1 MKKILLCSSL
11 TVCLLSAVTIDELV
25 KNTNE
30 NNYDLKSIDKSIN
43 IANHQISLSKKWQNP
58 VLSLG
63 LNDLWLN
70 DLSSRDKE
78 AMQASFIG
86 LSQVIPTG
94 SKLEIKEKIAQKD
107 RNIQILNLEDKK
119 LELESKVYEYVYTIL
134 LLERKYKLLESYEQN
149 IKKLETLFTS
159 LYQYQKVTQ
168 NEILNS
174 QISALD
180 ISLQKQNL
188 KNMIDNSYLKLEQIT
203 YTKIDKIEENI
214 DIKKINLLSINQEHP
229 KFKTLEEM
237 ANKSKNMAD
246 LEAEK
251 KIPDVML
258 NVAYFQRDSRFNDY
272 VNVSVSF
279 PLPIYD
285 TENTA
290 RLQAKMNMNETNDK
304 LEQLKYNF
312 SIQSEI
318 LKNSLNSS
326 YINYNLIEEKIIP
339 IKEKIQTNIET
350 YTSFDKIKPQE
361 SIKNLNEL
369 ISYETKAIDEL
380 QKYYEA
386 YSQLL
391 YFTNKGIKWLE
402 V

>member
-1 MKKILLCSSL
+1 MKKILLCFSL

-30 NNYDLKSIDKSIN
+30 NNYDLKSIDKSIEV
-43 IANHQISLSKKWQNP
+43 ANHQILLSKKWQNP

-119 LELESKVYEYVYTIL
+119 LELESKVFEYVYTIL

-149 IKKLETLFTS
+149 VKKLETLFTS
-159 LYQYQKVTQ
+159 LYKYQKVTQ

-203 YTKIDKIEENI
+203 YTKIDKIDENI
-214 DIKKINLLSINQEHP
+214 DIKKINLLTINQEHP

-251 KIPDVML
+251 KIPDMML
-258 NVAYFQRDSRFNDY
+258 NVAYFQRDSKFNDY

-304 LEQLKYNF
+304 LEQLKHNF
-312 SIQSEI
+312 SMQSEI

-326 YINYNLIEEKIIP
+326 YTNYNLIEEKIIP

-386 YSQLL
+386 YSALL
-391 YFTNKGIKWLE
+391 YFTNKGIK
-402 V
+402 

>member
-30 NNYDLKSIDKSIN
+30 NNYDLKSIDKSIEV
-43 IANHQISLSKKWQNP
+43 ANHQISLSKKWQNP
-58 VLSLG
+58 TLSLG

-107 RNIQILNLEDKK
+107 RNIQMLNLEDKK

-134 LLERKYKLLESYEQN
+134 LLEKKYKLLESYEQN

-159 LYQYQKVTQ
+159 LYKYQKVTQ

-203 YTKIDKIEENI
+203 YTKIDKIDENI

-304 LEQLKYNF
+304 LEQLKHNF
-312 SIQSEI
+312 SMQSEI

-326 YINYNLIEEKIIP
+326 YTNYNLIEEKIIP

-369 ISYETKAIDEL
+369 ISYEIKAIDEL

-386 YSQLL
+386 YSALL
-391 YFTNKGIKWLE
+391 YFTNKGIK
-402 V
+402 

>member
-43 IANHQISLSKKWQNP
+43 IANHQITLSKKWQNP

-159 LYQYQKVTQ
+159 LYKYQKVTQ

-180 ISLQKQNL
+180 IGLQKQNL

-203 YTKIDKIEENI
+203 YTKIDKIDENI
-214 DIKKINLLSINQEHP
+214 DIKKINLLTINQEHP

-251 KIPDVML
+251 KIPDLML
-258 NVAYFQRDSRFNDY
+258 NVAYFQRDSKFNDY

-290 RLQAKMNMNETNDK
+290 RLQAKMNMNETKDR
-304 LEQLKYNF
+304 LEQLKHNF
-312 SIQSEI
+312 SMQSEI

-326 YINYNLIEEKIIP
+326 YTNYYLIEEKIIP
-339 IKEKIQTNIET
+339 IKEKIQKNIET
-350 YTSFDKIKPQE
+350 YNSFDKIKPQE

-386 YSQLL
+386 YSALL
-391 YFTNKGIKWLE
+391 YFTNKGIK
-402 V
+402 

>member
-290 RLQAKMNMNETNDK
+290 RLQSKMNMNETNDK
-304 LEQLKYNF
+304 LEQLKHNF

-391 YFTNKGIKWLE
+391 YFTNKGIK
-402 V
+402 

>member
-1 MKKILLCSSL
+1 MKKILLCFSL

-30 NNYDLKSIDKSIN
+30 NNYDLKSIDKSIEV
-43 IANHQISLSKKWQNP
+43 ANHQILLSKKWQNP
-58 VLSLG
+58 TLSLG

-159 LYQYQKVTQ
+159 LYKYQKVTQ

-203 YTKIDKIEENI
+203 YTKIDKIDENI
-214 DIKKINLLSINQEHP
+214 DIKKINLLTINQEHP

-251 KIPDVML
+251 KIPDMML
-258 NVAYFQRDSRFNDY
+258 NVAYFQRDSKFNDY

-290 RLQAKMNMNETNDK
+290 RLQAKMNMNETNDR
-304 LEQLKYNF
+304 LEQLKHNF
-312 SIQSEI
+312 SMQGEI

-326 YINYNLIEEKIIP
+326 YTNYNLIEEKIIP
-339 IKEKIQTNIET
+339 IKEKIQKNIET
-350 YTSFDKIKPQE
+350 YNSFDKIKPQE

-386 YSQLL
+386 YSALL
-391 YFTNKGIKWLE
+391 YFTNKGIK
-402 V
+402 

>member
-30 NNYDLKSIDKSIN
+30 NNYDIKSIDKSIEV
-43 IANHQISLSKKWQNP
+43 ANHQILLSKKWQNP
-58 VLSLG
+58 TLSLG

-107 RNIQILNLEDKK
+107 RNIQIQNLEDKK

-134 LLERKYKLLESYEQN
+134 LLERKYKLLESYEEN

-159 LYQYQKVTQ
+159 LYKYQKVTQ

-203 YTKIDKIEENI
+203 YTKIDKIDENI

-304 LEQLKYNF
+304 LEQLKHNF
-312 SIQSEI
+312 SMQSEI

-326 YINYNLIEEKIIP
+326 YTNYNLIEEKIIP

-386 YSQLL
+386 YSALL
-391 YFTNKGIKWLE
+391 YFTNKGIK
-402 V
+402 

>member
-11 TVCLLSAVTIDELV
+11 TVCLLSAMTIDELV

-30 NNYDLKSIDKSIN
+30 NNYDLKSIDKSIEV
-43 IANHQISLSKKWQNP
+43 ANHQISLSKKWQNP
-58 VLSLG
+58 TLSLG

-134 LLERKYKLLESYEQN
+134 LLEKKYNLLESYEQN
-149 IKKLETLFTS
+149 IKKLEALFTS
-159 LYQYQKVTQ
+159 LYKYQKVTQ

-180 ISLQKQNL
+180 IGLQKQNL

-203 YTKIDKIEENI
+203 YTKIDKIDENI
-214 DIKKINLLSINQEHP
+214 DIKKINLLTINQEHP

-251 KIPDVML
+251 KIPDLML
-258 NVAYFQRDSRFNDY
+258 NVAYFQRDSKFNDY

-304 LEQLKYNF
+304 LEQLKHNF
-312 SIQSEI
+312 SMQSEI

-326 YINYNLIEEKIIP
+326 YTNYNLIEEKIIP

-391 YFTNKGIKWLE
+391 YFTNKGIK
-402 V
+402 

>member
-1 MKKILLCSSL
+1 MKKILLCFSL

-30 NNYDLKSIDKSIN
+30 NNYDLKSIDKSIEV
-43 IANHQISLSKKWQNP
+43 ANHQISLSKKWQNP
-58 VLSLG
+58 TLSLG

-134 LLERKYKLLESYEQN
+134 LLEKKYNLLESYEQN
-149 IKKLETLFTS
+149 IKKLEALFTS
-159 LYQYQKVTQ
+159 LYKYQKVTQ

-180 ISLQKQNL
+180 IGLQKQNL

-203 YTKIDKIEENI
+203 YTKIDKIDENI
-214 DIKKINLLSINQEHP
+214 DIKKINLLTINQEHP

-251 KIPDVML
+251 KIPDLML
-258 NVAYFQRDSRFNDY
+258 NVAYFQRDSKFNDY

-290 RLQAKMNMNETNDK
+290 RLQAKMNMNETNDR
-304 LEQLKYNF
+304 LEQLKHNF
-312 SIQSEI
+312 SMQGEI

-326 YINYNLIEEKIIP
+326 YTNYNLIEEKIIP
-339 IKEKIQTNIET
+339 IKEKIQKNIET
-350 YTSFDKIKPQE
+350 YNSFDKIKPQE

-386 YSQLL
+386 YSALL
-391 YFTNKGIKWLE
+391 YFTNKGIK
-402 V
+402 

>member
-1 MKKILLCSSL
+1 MKKILLCFSL

-30 NNYDLKSIDKSIN
+30 NNYDLKSIDKSIEV
-43 IANHQISLSKKWQNP
+43 ANHQILLSKKWQNP
-58 VLSLG
+58 TLSLG

-159 LYQYQKVTQ
+159 LYKYQKVTQ

-203 YTKIDKIEENI
+203 YTKIDKIDENI
-214 DIKKINLLSINQEHP
+214 DIKKINLLTINQEHP

-251 KIPDVML
+251 KIPDLML
-258 NVAYFQRDSRFNDY
+258 NVAYFQRDSKFNDY

-304 LEQLKYNF
+304 LEQLKHNF
-312 SIQSEI
+312 SMQSEI

-326 YINYNLIEEKIIP
+326 YTNYNLIEEKIIP
-339 IKEKIQTNIET
+339 IKEKIQKNIET
-350 YTSFDKIKPQE
+350 YNSFDKIKPQE

-386 YSQLL
+386 YSALL
-391 YFTNKGIKWLE
+391 YFTNKGIK
-402 V
+402 

>member
-1 MKKILLCSSL
+1 MKKILLCFSL

-30 NNYDLKSIDKSIN
+30 NNYDLKSIDKSIEV
-43 IANHQISLSKKWQNP
+43 ANHQILLSKKWQNP
-58 VLSLG
+58 TLSLG

-134 LLERKYKLLESYEQN
+134 LLEKKYNLLESYEQN
-149 IKKLETLFTS
+149 IKKLEALFTS
-159 LYQYQKVTQ
+159 LYKYQKVTQ

-180 ISLQKQNL
+180 IGLQKQNL

-203 YTKIDKIEENI
+203 YTKIDKIDENI
-214 DIKKINLLSINQEHP
+214 DIKKINLLTINQEHP

-251 KIPDVML
+251 KIPDMML
-258 NVAYFQRDSRFNDY
+258 NVAYFQRDSKFNDY

-290 RLQAKMNMNETNDK
+290 RLQAKMNMNETNDR
-304 LEQLKYNF
+304 LEQLKHNF
-312 SIQSEI
+312 SMQGEI

-326 YINYNLIEEKIIP
+326 YTNY
-339 IKEKIQTNIET
+339 
-350 YTSFDKIKPQE
+350 
-361 SIKNLNEL
+361 
-369 ISYETKAIDEL
+369 
-380 QKYYEA
+380 
-386 YSQLL
+386 
-391 YFTNKGIKWLE
+391 
-402 V
+402 

>member
-1 MKKILLCSSL
+1 MKKILLCFNL

-30 NNYDLKSIDKSIN
+30 NNYDLRSIDKSIEV
-43 IANHQISLSKKWQNP
+43 ANHQISLSKKWQNP
-58 VLSLG
+58 ILSLG
-63 LNDLWLN
+63 VNDLWLN
-70 DLSSRDKE
+70 DLGSRDKE

-107 RNIQILNLEDKK
+107 RNIQLLNLEDKK

-134 LLERKYKLLESYEQN
+134 LLEKKYKLIESYEQN
-149 IKKLETLFTS
+149 VKKLETLFTS
-159 LYQYQKVTQ
+159 LYKYQKVTQ
-168 NEILNS
+168 NEILNT
-174 QISALD
+174 QISALE
-180 ISLQKQNL
+180 IELQKQNL
-188 KNMIDNSYLKLEQIT
+188 KNMIDNAYLKLEQIT
-203 YTKIDKIEENI
+203 YTKIDEIEENI
-214 DIKKINLLSINQEHP
+214 HIKRINLLSINQEHP

-246 LEAEK
+246 LESEK

-258 NVAYFQRDSRFNDY
+258 NVAYFQRDSKFNDY

-279 PLPIYD
+279 PLPIYN

-304 LEQLKYNF
+304 LEQLKHNF

-326 YINYNLIEEKIIP
+326 YTNYNLIEEKIIP
-339 IKEKIQTNIET
+339 LKEKIQKNIEN

-380 QKYYEA
+380 QKYYEG
-386 YSQLL
+386 YSALL
-391 YFTNKGIKWLE
+391 YFTNKGIK
-402 V
+402 

>member
-1 MKKILLCSSL
+1 MKKILLCFSL

-30 NNYDLKSIDKSIN
+30 NNYDLKSIDKSIEV
-43 IANHQISLSKKWQNP
+43 ANHQISLSKKWQNP
-58 VLSLG
+58 TLSLG

-134 LLERKYKLLESYEQN
+134 LLEKKYNLLESYEQN
-149 IKKLETLFTS
+149 IKKLEALFTS
-159 LYQYQKVTQ
+159 LYKYQKVTQ

-203 YTKIDKIEENI
+203 YTKIDKIDENI
-214 DIKKINLLSINQEHP
+214 DIKKINLLTINQEHP

-251 KIPDVML
+251 KIPDLML
-258 NVAYFQRDSRFNDY
+258 NVAYFQRDSKFNDY

-304 LEQLKYNF
+304 LEQLKHNF
-312 SIQSEI
+312 SMQSEI

-326 YINYNLIEEKIIP
+326 YTNYYLIEEKIIP
-339 IKEKIQTNIET
+339 IKEKLQTNIET

-386 YSQLL
+386 YSALL
-391 YFTNKGIKWLE
+391 YFTNKGIK
-402 V
+402 

>member
-304 LEQLKYNF
+304 LEQLKHNF
-312 SIQSEI
+312 LMQSEI

-326 YINYNLIEEKIIP
+326 YTNYKLIEEKIIP

-369 ISYETKAIDEL
+369 ISYEIKAIDEL

-391 YFTNKGIKWLE
+391 YFTNKGIK
-402 V
+402 

>member
-1 MKKILLCSSL
+1 MKKILLCFSL

-30 NNYDLKSIDKSIN
+30 NNYDLKSIDKSIEV
-43 IANHQISLSKKWQNP
+43 ANHQISLSKKWQNP
-58 VLSLG
+58 TLSLG

-134 LLERKYKLLESYEQN
+134 LLEKKYNLLESYEQN
-149 IKKLETLFTS
+149 IKKLEALFTS
-159 LYQYQKVTQ
+159 LYKYQKVTQ

-180 ISLQKQNL
+180 IGLQKQNL

-203 YTKIDKIEENI
+203 YTKIDKIDENI
-214 DIKKINLLSINQEHP
+214 DIKKINLLTINQEHP

-251 KIPDVML
+251 KIPDLML
-258 NVAYFQRDSRFNDY
+258 NVAYFQRDSKFNDY

-290 RLQAKMNMNETNDK
+290 RLQAKMNMNETKDR
-304 LEQLKYNF
+304 LEQLKHNF
-312 SIQSEI
+312 SMQSEI

-326 YINYNLIEEKIIP
+326 YTNYYLIEEKIIP
-339 IKEKIQTNIET
+339 IKQKIQKNIET
-350 YTSFDKIKPQE
+350 YNSFDKIKPQE

-386 YSQLL
+386 YSALL
-391 YFTNKGIKWLE
+391 YFTNKGIK
-402 V
+402 

>member
-30 NNYDLKSIDKSIN
+30 NNYDLKSIDKSIEV
-43 IANHQISLSKKWQNP
+43 ANHQISLSKKWQNP
-58 VLSLG
+58 TLSLG

-86 LSQVIPTG
+86 LSQVIPKG

-107 RNIQILNLEDKK
+107 RNIQMLNLEDKK

-134 LLERKYKLLESYEQN
+134 LLEKKYKLLESYEQN

-159 LYQYQKVTQ
+159 LYKYQKVTQ

-203 YTKIDKIEENI
+203 YTKIDKIDENI
-214 DIKKINLLSINQEHP
+214 DIKKINLLSINEEHP

-304 LEQLKYNF
+304 LEQLKHNF
-312 SIQSEI
+312 SMQSEI

-326 YINYNLIEEKIIP
+326 YTNYNLIEEKIIP

-386 YSQLL
+386 YSALL
-391 YFTNKGIKWLE
+391 YFTNKGIK
-402 V
+402 

>member
-30 NNYDLKSIDKSIN
+30 NNYDLKSIDKSIEV
-43 IANHQISLSKKWQNP
+43 ANHQISLSKKWQNP
-58 VLSLG
+58 TLSLG

-86 LSQVIPTG
+86 LSQIIPTG

-134 LLERKYKLLESYEQN
+134 LLEKKYNLLESYEQN
-149 IKKLETLFTS
+149 IKKLEALFTS
-159 LYQYQKVTQ
+159 LYKYQKVTQ

-180 ISLQKQNL
+180 IGLQKQNL

-203 YTKIDKIEENI
+203 YTKIDKIDENI
-214 DIKKINLLSINQEHP
+214 DIKKINLLTINQEHP

-251 KIPDVML
+251 KIPDLML
-258 NVAYFQRDSRFNDY
+258 NVAYFQRDSKFNDY

-304 LEQLKYNF
+304 LEQLKHNF
-312 SIQSEI
+312 SMQSEI

-326 YINYNLIEEKIIP
+326 YTNYNLIEEKIIP
-339 IKEKIQTNIET
+339 IKEKIQKNIET
-350 YTSFDKIKPQE
+350 YNSFDKIKPQE

-386 YSQLL
+386 YSALL
-391 YFTNKGIKWLE
+391 YFTNKGIK
-402 V
+402 

>member
-1 MKKILLCSSL
+1 MKKILLCFSL
-11 TVCLLSAVTIDELV
+11 TVYLLSAVTIDELV

-30 NNYDLKSIDKSIN
+30 NNYDLKSIDKSIEV
-43 IANHQISLSKKWQNP
+43 ANHQISLSKKWQNP

-159 LYQYQKVTQ
+159 LYKYQKVTQ

-188 KNMIDNSYLKLEQIT
+188 KNMIENSYLKLEQIT
-203 YTKIDKIEENI
+203 YTKIDKIDENI
-214 DIKKINLLSINQEHP
+214 DIKKINLLTINQEHP

-251 KIPDVML
+251 KIPDMML
-258 NVAYFQRDSRFNDY
+258 NVAYFQRDSKFNDY

-290 RLQAKMNMNETNDK
+290 RLQAKMNMNETNDR
-304 LEQLKYNF
+304 LEQLKHNF
-312 SIQSEI
+312 LMQGEI

-326 YINYNLIEEKIIP
+326 YTNYNLIEEKIIP
-339 IKEKIQTNIET
+339 IKEKIQKNIET
-350 YTSFDKIKPQE
+350 YNSFDKIKPQE

-386 YSQLL
+386 YSALL
-391 YFTNKGIKWLE
+391 YFTNKGIK
-402 V
+402 

>member
-1 MKKILLCSSL
+1 MKKILLCFNL

-30 NNYDLKSIDKSIN
+30 NNYDLRSIDKSIEV
-43 IANHQISLSKKWQNP
+43 ANHQISLSKKWQNP
-58 VLSLG
+58 ILSLG
-63 LNDLWLN
+63 VNDLWLN
-70 DLSSRDKE
+70 DLGSRDKE

-107 RNIQILNLEDKK
+107 RNIQLLNLEDKK
-119 LELESKVYEYVYTIL
+119 LELESKVYEYVHTIL
-134 LLERKYKLLESYEQN
+134 LLEKKYKLIESYEQN
-149 IKKLETLFTS
+149 VKKLETIFTS
-159 LYQYQKVTQ
+159 LYKYQKVTQ
-168 NEILNS
+168 NEILNT
-174 QISALD
+174 QISALE
-180 ISLQKQNL
+180 IELQKQNL
-188 KNMIDNSYLKLEQIT
+188 KNMIDNAYLKLEQIT
-203 YTKIDKIEENI
+203 YTKIDEIEENI
-214 DIKKINLLSINQEHP
+214 HIKRINLLSINQEHP

-246 LEAEK
+246 LESEK

-258 NVAYFQRDSRFNDY
+258 NVAYFQRDSKFNDY

-279 PLPIYD
+279 PLPIYN

-304 LEQLKYNF
+304 LEQLKHNF

-326 YINYNLIEEKIIP
+326 YTNYNLIEEKIIP
-339 IKEKIQTNIET
+339 LKEKIQKNIEN

-380 QKYYEA
+380 QKYYEG
-386 YSQLL
+386 YSALL
-391 YFTNKGIKWLE
+391 YFTNKGIK
-402 V
+402 

>member
-1 MKKILLCSSL
+1 MKKILLCFSL

-30 NNYDLKSIDKSIN
+30 NNYDLKSIDKSIEV
-43 IANHQISLSKKWQNP
+43 ANHQISLSKKWQNP
-58 VLSLG
+58 TLSLG

-134 LLERKYKLLESYEQN
+134 LLEKKYNLLESYEQN
-149 IKKLETLFTS
+149 IKKLEALFTS
-159 LYQYQKVTQ
+159 LYKYQKVTQ

-203 YTKIDKIEENI
+203 YTKIDKIDENI
-214 DIKKINLLSINQEHP
+214 DIKKINLLTINQEHP

-251 KIPDVML
+251 KIPDLML
-258 NVAYFQRDSRFNDY
+258 NVAYFQRDSKFNDY

-290 RLQAKMNMNETNDK
+290 RLQAKMNMNETNDR
-304 LEQLKYNF
+304 LEQLKHNF
-312 SIQSEI
+312 SMQGEI

-326 YINYNLIEEKIIP
+326 YTNYNLIEEKIIP
-339 IKEKIQTNIET
+339 IKEKIQKNIET
-350 YTSFDKIKPQE
+350 YNSFDKIKPQE

-386 YSQLL
+386 YSALL
-391 YFTNKGIKWLE
+391 YFTNKGIK
-402 V
+402 

>member
-1 MKKILLCSSL
+1 M
-11 TVCLLSAVTIDELV
+11 TIDELV

-43 IANHQISLSKKWQNP
+43 IANQQISLSKKWQNP
-58 VLSLG
+58 TLSFG

-86 LSQVIPTG
+86 ISQVIPTG

-119 LELESKVYEYVYTIL
+119 LELESKIYEYTYTIL
-134 LLERKYKLLESYEQN
+134 LLEKKYKLLESYEQN
-149 IKKLETLFTS
+149 IKKLEALFTS
-159 LYQYQKVTQ
+159 LYKYQKVTQ

-180 ISLQKQNL
+180 IALQKQNL

-203 YTKIDKIEENI
+203 YTKIDKIDENI
-214 DIKKINLLSINQEHP
+214 DIKRINLLTINQEHP

-237 ANKSKNMAD
+237 ANKSKNMAA
-246 LEAEK
+246 LESEK
-251 KIPDVML
+251 KIPDLMF
-258 NVAYFQRDSRFNDY
+258 NVAYFQRDSKFNDY

-279 PLPIYD
+279 PLPIYN

-290 RLQAKMNMNETNDK
+290 RLQAKMNTNETNDK
-304 LEQLKYNF
+304 LEQLKHNF

-326 YINYNLIEEKIIP
+326 YTNYNLIEEKIIP

-386 YSQLL
+386 YSQLI
-391 YFTNKGIKWLE
+391 YFTNKGIK
-402 V
+402 

>member
-214 DIKKINLLSINQEHP
+214 DIKKINLLTINQEHP

-304 LEQLKYNF
+304 LEQLKHNF
-312 SIQSEI
+312 LMQSEI

-326 YINYNLIEEKIIP
+326 YTNYYLIEEKIIP

-391 YFTNKGIKWLE
+391 YFTNKGIK
-402 V
+402 

>member
-304 LEQLKYNF
+304 LEQLKHNF
-312 SIQSEI
+312 LMQSEI

-326 YINYNLIEEKIIP
+326 YTNYKLIEEKIIP

-391 YFTNKGIKWLE
+391 YFTNKGIK
-402 V
+402 

>member
-1 MKKILLCSSL
+1 MKKILLCFSL

-30 NNYDLKSIDKSIN
+30 NNYDLKSIDKSIEV
-43 IANHQISLSKKWQNP
+43 ANHQISLSKKWQNP
-58 VLSLG
+58 TLSLG

-134 LLERKYKLLESYEQN
+134 LLEKKYNLLESYEQN
-149 IKKLETLFTS
+149 IKKLEALFTS
-159 LYQYQKVTQ
+159 LYKYQKVTQ

-312 SIQSEI
+312 SMQSEI

-326 YINYNLIEEKIIP
+326 YTNYNLIEEKIIP

-391 YFTNKGIKWLE
+391 YFTNKGIK
-402 V
+402 

>member
-30 NNYDLKSIDKSIN
+30 NNYDLKSIDKSIEV
-43 IANHQISLSKKWQNP
+43 ANHQISLSKKWQNP
-58 VLSLG
+58 TLSLG

-134 LLERKYKLLESYEQN
+134 LLEKKYNLLESYEQN
-149 IKKLETLFTS
+149 IKKLEALFTS
-159 LYQYQKVTQ
+159 LYKYQKVTQ

-180 ISLQKQNL
+180 IGLQKQNL

-203 YTKIDKIEENI
+203 YTKIDKIDENI
-214 DIKKINLLSINQEHP
+214 DIKKINLLTINQEHP

-251 KIPDVML
+251 KIPDLML
-258 NVAYFQRDSRFNDY
+258 NVAYFQRDSKFNDY

-290 RLQAKMNMNETNDK
+290 RLQAKMNMNETNDR
-304 LEQLKYNF
+304 LEQLKHNF
-312 SIQSEI
+312 SMQGEI

-326 YINYNLIEEKIIP
+326 YTNYNLIEEKIIP
-339 IKEKIQTNIET
+339 IKEKIQKNIET
-350 YTSFDKIKPQE
+350 YNSFDKIKPQE

-386 YSQLL
+386 YSALL
-391 YFTNKGIKWLE
+391 YFTNKGIK
-402 V
+402 

>member
-1 MKKILLCSSL
+1 MKKILLCFSL
-11 TVCLLSAVTIDELV
+11 TVYLLSAVTIDELV

-30 NNYDLKSIDKSIN
+30 NNYDLKSIDKSIEV
-43 IANHQISLSKKWQNP
+43 ANHQISLSKKWQNP
-58 VLSLG
+58 ILSLG

-86 LSQVIPTG
+86 LSQVIPIG

-159 LYQYQKVTQ
+159 LYKYQKVTQ

-203 YTKIDKIEENI
+203 YTKIDKIDENI
-214 DIKKINLLSINQEHP
+214 DIKKINLLTINQEHP

-251 KIPDVML
+251 KIPDMML
-258 NVAYFQRDSRFNDY
+258 NVAYFQRDSKFNDY

-290 RLQAKMNMNETNDK
+290 RLQAKMNMNETNDR
-304 LEQLKYNF
+304 LEQLKHNF
-312 SIQSEI
+312 LMQSEI

-326 YINYNLIEEKIIP
+326 YTNYNLIEEKIIP
-339 IKEKIQTNIET
+339 IKEKIQKNIET
-350 YTSFDKIKPQE
+350 YNSFDKIKPQE

-386 YSQLL
+386 YSALL
-391 YFTNKGIKWLE
+391 YFTNKGIK
-402 V
+402 

>member
-134 LLERKYKLLESYEQN
+134 LLEKKYKLLESYEQN

-290 RLQAKMNMNETNDK
+290 RLQAKMNMNETNDR
-304 LEQLKYNF
+304 LEQLKHNF
-312 SIQSEI
+312 SMQGEI

-326 YINYNLIEEKIIP
+326 YTNYNLIEEKIIP
-339 IKEKIQTNIET
+339 IKEKIQKNIET
-350 YTSFDKIKPQE
+350 YNSFDKIKPQE

-391 YFTNKGIKWLE
+391 YFTNKGIK
-402 V
+402 

>member
-94 SKLEIKEKIAQKD
+94 SKLEIKERIAQKD

-391 YFTNKGIKWLE
+391 YFTNKGIK
-402 V
+402 

>member
-304 LEQLKYNF
+304 LEQLKHNF
-312 SIQSEI
+312 SMQSEI

-326 YINYNLIEEKIIP
+326 YTNYYLIEEKIIP

-391 YFTNKGIKWLE
+391 YFTNKGIK
-402 V
+402 

>member
-214 DIKKINLLSINQEHP
+214 DIKKINLLTINQEHP

-304 LEQLKYNF
+304 LEQLKHNF
-312 SIQSEI
+312 LMQSEI

-326 YINYNLIEEKIIP
+326 YTNYYLIEEKIIP

-369 ISYETKAIDEL
+369 ISYEIKAIDEL

-391 YFTNKGIKWLE
+391 YFTNKGIK
-402 V
+402 

>member
-1 MKKILLCSSL
+1 MKKILLCFSL

-30 NNYDLKSIDKSIN
+30 NNYDLKSIDKSIEV
-43 IANHQISLSKKWQNP
+43 ANHQISLSKKWQNP
-58 VLSLG
+58 TLSLG

-134 LLERKYKLLESYEQN
+134 LLEKKYNLLESYEQN
-149 IKKLETLFTS
+149 IKKLEALFTS
-159 LYQYQKVTQ
+159 LYKYQKVTQ

-203 YTKIDKIEENI
+203 YTKIDKIDENI
-214 DIKKINLLSINQEHP
+214 DIKKINLLTINQEHP
-229 KFKTLEEM
+229 KFKILEQM

-251 KIPDVML
+251 KIPDLML
-258 NVAYFQRDSRFNDY
+258 NVAYFQRDSKFNDY

-290 RLQAKMNMNETNDK
+290 RLQAKMNMNETKDR
-304 LEQLKYNF
+304 LEQLKHNF
-312 SIQSEI
+312 SMQSEI

-326 YINYNLIEEKIIP
+326 YTNYYLIEEKIIP
-339 IKEKIQTNIET
+339 IKQKIQKNIET
-350 YTSFDKIKPQE
+350 YNSFDKIKPQE

-386 YSQLL
+386 YYALL
-391 YFTNKGIKWLE
+391 YFTNKGIK
-402 V
+402 

>member
-1 MKKILLCSSL
+1 MKKILLCFSL

-30 NNYDLKSIDKSIN
+30 NNYDLKSIDKSIEV
-43 IANHQISLSKKWQNP
+43 ANHQISLSKKWQNP
-58 VLSLG
+58 TLSLG

-86 LSQVIPTG
+86 LSQIIPTG

-134 LLERKYKLLESYEQN
+134 LLEKKYNLLESYEQN
-149 IKKLETLFTS
+149 IKKLEALFTS
-159 LYQYQKVTQ
+159 LYKYQKVTQ

-180 ISLQKQNL
+180 IGLQKQNL

-203 YTKIDKIEENI
+203 YTKIDKIDENI
-214 DIKKINLLSINQEHP
+214 DIKKINLLTINQEHP

-251 KIPDVML
+251 KIPDLML
-258 NVAYFQRDSRFNDY
+258 NVAYFQRDSKFNDY

-290 RLQAKMNMNETNDK
+290 RLQAKMNMNETNDR
-304 LEQLKYNF
+304 LEQLKHNF
-312 SIQSEI
+312 SMQSEI

-326 YINYNLIEEKIIP
+326 YTNYNLIEEKIIP
-339 IKEKIQTNIET
+339 IKQKIQKNIET
-350 YTSFDKIKPQE
+350 YNSFDKIKPQE

-386 YSQLL
+386 YSALL
-391 YFTNKGIKWLE
+391 YFTNKGIK
-402 V
+402 

>member
-1 MKKILLCSSL
+1 MKKILLCFSL

-30 NNYDLKSIDKSIN
+30 NNYDLKSIDKSIEV
-43 IANHQISLSKKWQNP
+43 ANHQISLSKKWQNP
-58 VLSLG
+58 TLSLG

-149 IKKLETLFTS
+149 IKKLEALFTS
-159 LYQYQKVTQ
+159 LYKYQKVTQ

-203 YTKIDKIEENI
+203 YTKIDKIDENI
-214 DIKKINLLSINQEHP
+214 DIKKINLLTINQEHP

-251 KIPDVML
+251 KIPDLML
-258 NVAYFQRDSRFNDY
+258 NVAYFQRDSKFNDY

-290 RLQAKMNMNETNDK
+290 RLQAKMNMNETKDR
-304 LEQLKYNF
+304 LEQLKHNF
-312 SIQSEI
+312 SMQSEI

-326 YINYNLIEEKIIP
+326 YTNYYLIEEKIIP
-339 IKEKIQTNIET
+339 IKQKIQKNIET
-350 YTSFDKIKPQE
+350 YNSFDKIKPQE

-386 YSQLL
+386 YSALL
-391 YFTNKGIKWLE
+391 YFTNKGIK
-402 V
+402 

>member
-1 MKKILLCSSL
+1 MKKILLCFSL

-30 NNYDLKSIDKSIN
+30 NNYDLKSIDKSIEV
-43 IANHQISLSKKWQNP
+43 ANHQISLSKKWQNP
-58 VLSLG
+58 TLSLG

-134 LLERKYKLLESYEQN
+134 LLEKKYKLLESYEQN

-159 LYQYQKVTQ
+159 LYKYQKVTQ

-180 ISLQKQNL
+180 IGLQKQNL

-203 YTKIDKIEENI
+203 YTKIDKIDENI
-214 DIKKINLLSINQEHP
+214 DIKKINLLTINQEHP

-251 KIPDVML
+251 KIPDLML
-258 NVAYFQRDSRFNDY
+258 NVAYFQRDSKFNDY

-304 LEQLKYNF
+304 LEQLKHNF
-312 SIQSEI
+312 SMQSEI

-326 YINYNLIEEKIIP
+326 YTNYNLIEEKIIP
-339 IKEKIQTNIET
+339 IKQKIQKNIET
-350 YTSFDKIKPQE
+350 YNSFDKIKPQE

-386 YSQLL
+386 YSALL
-391 YFTNKGIKWLE
+391 YFTNKGIK
-402 V
+402 

>member
-1 MKKILLCSSL
+1 MKKILLCFSL

-30 NNYDLKSIDKSIN
+30 NNYDLKSIDKSIEV
-43 IANHQISLSKKWQNP
+43 ANHQISLSKKWQNP
-58 VLSLG
+58 TLSLG

-134 LLERKYKLLESYEQN
+134 LLEKKYNLLESYEQN
-149 IKKLETLFTS
+149 IKKLEALFTS
-159 LYQYQKVTQ
+159 LYKYQKVTQ

-180 ISLQKQNL
+180 IGLQKQNL

-203 YTKIDKIEENI
+203 YTKIDKIDENI
-214 DIKKINLLSINQEHP
+214 DIKKINLLTINQEHP

-251 KIPDVML
+251 KIPDLML
-258 NVAYFQRDSRFNDY
+258 NVAYFQRDSKFNDY

-290 RLQAKMNMNETNDK
+290 RLQAKMNMNETKDR
-304 LEQLKYNF
+304 LEQLKHNF
-312 SIQSEI
+312 SMQSEI

-326 YINYNLIEEKIIP
+326 YTNYNLIEEKIIP
-339 IKEKIQTNIET
+339 IKQKIQKNIET
-350 YTSFDKIKPQE
+350 YNSFDKIKPQE

-386 YSQLL
+386 YSALL
-391 YFTNKGIKWLE
+391 YFTNKGIK
-402 V
+402 